1 MKQPDATMVGNAQ
14 RTAGKLTSM
23 PIVVTTKDCTA
34 LSDAEL
40 VEMAD
45 LCGERP
51 PGFDIGF
58 LSKEREAWVL
68 ITLARE
74 GNKLRGYSFCTLERI
89 GGTPSLLVGLALV
102 DRTSRAEAALKS
114 IMSDQYR
121 RALLAFPD
129 EDVLLGTRLM
139 GPEGFRAFAGLQDV
153 VPFPEHRCSGEER
166 AWARRL
172 SKRFG
177 CESRLDDRSFI
188 LKGDGSVS
196 GGIDFFAPKVKV
208 PEGVDVHF
216 GEFNADRG
224 DRLVAFGWAM
234 AEDLAGGKLGR

>member
-1 MKQPDATMVGNAQ
+1 
-14 RTAGKLTSM
+14 M
-23 PIVVTTKDCTA
+23 PIVVSTKDCTA

-45 LCGERP
+45 LCADRP

-68 ITLARE
+68 ITQARE

-89 GGTPSLLVGLALV
+89 GGPRRCWSGWPGRPDVTGRGGAQGDHGGPVPPGPAGLPRRGRPARGPACCRRRASGPSSGS
-102 DRTSRAEAALKS
+102 RTSC
-114 IMSDQYR
+114 
-121 RALLAFPD
+121 
-129 EDVLLGTRLM
+129 
-139 GPEGFRAFAGLQDV
+139 
-153 VPFPEHRCSGEER
+153 PFPSHKSSGEER

-177 CESRLDDRSFI
+177 CESRLDDRTFV
-188 LKGDGSVS
+188 LKGDGSVA
-196 GGIDFFAPKVKV
+196 GGLDFFAPKVKI
-208 PEGVDVHF
+208 PEGVERHF
-216 GEFNADRG
+216 GDFDADRG
-224 DRLVAFGWAM
+224 DRLVTFGWAM

>member
-1 MKQPDATMVGNAQ
+1 
-14 RTAGKLTSM
+14 M
-23 PIVVTTKDCTA
+23 PIVVSTKDCTA

-45 LCGERP
+45 LCCDRS

-68 ITLARE
+68 ITHARE

-102 DRTSRAEAALKS
+102 DRTSRAEAALKT
-114 IMSDQYR
+114 IMADQYR

-129 EDVLLGTRLM
+129 EDVLLGTRLLSAD
-139 GPEGFRAFAGLQDV
+139 GFRAFAGLQDV
-153 VPFPEHRCSGEER
+153 VPFPEHKSSGEER

-172 SKRFG
+172 AKRFG
-177 CESRLDDRSFI
+177 CEGQLDDRTFV
-188 LKGDGSVS
+188 LKGNGSAI
-196 GGIDFFAPKVKV
+196 GGLDFVAPKAKL
-208 PEGVDVHF
+208 PAGVEVHF
-216 GEFNADRG
+216 ADFDADKG
-224 DRLVAFGWAM
+224 DRLVTFGWAM

>member
-1 MKQPDATMVGNAQ
+1 MAIEV
-14 RTAGKLTSM
+14 S
-23 PIVVTTKDCTA
+23 TKDCTA

-40 VEMAD
+40 VDMAD
-45 LCGERP
+45 LCAERP

-68 ITLARE
+68 ITQARE

-102 DRTSRAEAALKS
+102 DRTSRAESALKG
-114 IMSDQYR
+114 IMADQYR

-129 EDVLLGTRLM
+129 EDVLLGTRLLS
-139 GPEGFRAFAGLQDV
+139 PEGFRAFNGLQDV
-153 VPFPEHRCSGEER
+153 VPFPGHKSSGEER

-177 CESRLDDRSFI
+177 CESRLDDRTFV
-188 LKGDGSVS
+188 LRGDGAVA
-196 GGIDFFAPKVKV
+196 GGLDFFAPKVKLPV
-208 PEGVDVHF
+208 GVESHFEG
-216 GEFNADRG
+216 FNAHRG

-234 AEDLAGGKLGR
+234 AEDLAAGKLGR